1 MNQPLAKTFP
11 VTVTAPRARAAFTL
25 IELLTV
31 IAVIAILA
39 ALLMPVFNIV
49 KRKSLIQQATSER
62 DVLQTAIGNY
72 HDKFGY
78 YPPSNANAALA
89 TTNQLFYELIGSV
102 PTNNAG
108 VVNFTTLDGSCVGL
122 PSTTVG
128 SYFGTTGF
136 MNCTRGT
143 GEDQVKAQTFFPGL
157 KSTQIATN
165 ADNVFVIVTAINSP
179 GYAPMGSFRTRD
191 AVNTANPWRYVYPG
205 VNNPSSYDLWIK
217 VMVGGKTNLICNWNN
232 QQQSSTALP

>member
-1 MNQPLAKTFP
+1 MNHPLSKTFP
-11 VTVTAPRARAAFTL
+11 TTAPRTRAAFTL

-39 ALLMPVFNIV
+39 GLLMPVFNIV

-62 DVLQTAIGNY
+62 DVLETAIQNY

-78 YPPSNANAALA
+78 YPPGNANPALA
-89 TTNQLFYELIGSV
+89 TTNQLYYELLGTTVTNGSF
-102 PTNNAG
+102 
-108 VVNFTTLDGSCVGL
+108 FTTLDGSSSISNG
-122 PSTTVG
+122 PPTTVMMN
-128 SYFGTTGF
+128 YFGTSGF
-136 MNCTRGT
+136 MNSTRGS
-143 GEDQVKAQTFFPGL
+143 GEDLVKAQTFFPGL

-179 GYAPMGSFRTRD
+179 GYAPMGNFRTRD

-232 QQQSSTALP
+232 QQQTSTALP